1 MKNAW
6 TLVATCVALAALSTA
21 APRQDADH
29 DAIVAAVGA
38 YVDAFYQQKPELF
51 DRGVSDE
58 LVKYGYSRG
67 EDGAYAGGAMSLDT
81 LRAIASRFHDYVEL
95 GPEPPR
101 EITVLDRLDKTATAK
116 LSAVWGVDYLHLAKT
131 DDGWRIFQVLWQ
143 EPPLSVAS
151 EEGEADQAAIRRAV
165 LDYVESAYDVKPEL
179 VDRSVSRDL
188 AKIGFTQRDGD
199 SEWRRHDMNFDQLR
213 ALVASWNAD
222 GHMPSEPRKDVAV
235 LDRLDKI
242 ASAKVTAEWGVD
254 YFQLEQSDDGA
265 WHIRHVLWQSHP
277 RKADEAER
285 DAAGR

>member
-1 MKNAW
+1 M
-6 TLVATCVALAALSTA
+6 TPSRITRS
-21 APRQDADH
+21 
-29 DAIVAAVGA
+29 AISPA
-38 YVDAFYQQKPELF
+38 
-51 DRGVSDE
+51 
-58 LVKYGYSRG
+58 
-67 EDGAYAGGAMSLDT
+67 T
-81 LRAIASRFHDYVEL
+81 LRTRSLADDSAVPTHSASAYHAVRPVDVSSSVARKRPHGLKTVRPPKVEL
-95 GPEPPR
+95 DPKPC
-101 EITVLDRLDKTATAK
+101 
-116 LSAVWGVDYLHLAKT
+116 S
-131 DDGWRIFQVLWQ
+131 

-213 ALVASWNAD
+213 ALVANWNAD